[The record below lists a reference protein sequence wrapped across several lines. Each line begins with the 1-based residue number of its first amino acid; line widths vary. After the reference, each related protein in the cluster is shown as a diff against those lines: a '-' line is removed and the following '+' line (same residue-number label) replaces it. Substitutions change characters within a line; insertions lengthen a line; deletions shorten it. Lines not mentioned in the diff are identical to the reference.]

1 MGDQRAEWG
10 ATQNRLKQTINNLQ
24 NVNENI
30 AAAKSRIE
38 DADFAAESDNLAK
51 TQVLQQA
58 GMSMLAKANQAPQ
71 NVMQLLR

>member
-1 MGDQRAEWG
+1 LGDQRAEWG

-38 DADFAAESDNLAK
+38 DADFAA
-51 TQVLQQA
+51 
-58 GMSMLAKANQAPQ
+58 
-71 NVMQLLR
+71 